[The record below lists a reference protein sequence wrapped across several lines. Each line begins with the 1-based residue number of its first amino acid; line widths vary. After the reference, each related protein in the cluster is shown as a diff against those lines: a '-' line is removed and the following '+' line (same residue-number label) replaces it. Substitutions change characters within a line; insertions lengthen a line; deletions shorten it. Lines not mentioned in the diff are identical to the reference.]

1 MTKKIDISII
11 IATNNSGHILENTIE
26 SLLNIQNIIF
36 EIIIID
42 NLSSDNTFK
51 IIDKYR
57 NQISYFISECDTGIY
72 NAWNKGLN
80 KAKGQWISF
89 IGDDDIIVKDAYSKM
104 LLLAD
109 SNTNFISGKIKLVK
123 NKKFKIIGQK
133 FDLKK
138 IEKYQNFC
146 HIGSLT
152 KREFFLLHGKF
163 NEKYKI
169 SGDYEFY
176 LRNRKLIIPEFYND
190 VISKSGYGVSQNSN
204 LPIIENY
211 LIWLELKIHSKL
223 FANFYLIKQLIIN
236 TLKISLFGK

>member
-11 IATNNSGHILENTIE
+11 IATNNSGHILENTIV

-42 NLSSDNTFK
+42 NLSSDNTIK

-72 NAWNKGLN
+72 NAWNKGL
-80 KAKGQWISF
+80 KIAKGQWISF
-89 IGDDDIIVKDAYSKM
+89 IGADDIIVKEAYSKM
-104 LLLAD
+104 LLLSD
-109 SNTNFISGKIKLVK
+109 KNTNFISGKIKLINNV
-123 NKKFKIIGQK
+123 NYKIIGQK
-133 FDLKK
+133 FNLKK
-138 IEKYQNFC
+138 IETYQNFC

-152 KREFFLLHGKF
+152 KREFFLLHGNF

-176 LRNRKLIIPEFYND
+176 LRNRNFIISEFYND
-190 VISKSGYGVSQNSN
+190 IISNSGYGVSQNSN

-211 LIWLELKIHSKL
+211 LIWLDLKIHSKL
-223 FANFYLIKQLIIN
+223 YANLYLIKQLIFN
-236 TLKISLFGK
+236 TLKTSLFG